1 MNNHTPLLK
10 GEQISKS
17 YGTLEVVKSVNLSVA
32 PAEFVCLVGK
42 SGSGK
47 TTLLALLSGMEQPTS
62 GKVILDDT
70 DLTHSS
76 EDDLALIRR
85 EKVGFIFQSFHLIP
99 TLSAWENVALPL
111 FPLKMAEEELRSRA
125 VELLERLNLQ
135 HRLDYLPS
143 ALSGGEKQRVA
154 IARALVNRPCIVFAD
169 EPTGNLDS
177 GTGADIMAVLK
188 GLQHEA
194 GVAMLMVT
202 HDRELAAQADR
213 IVIMKDGEVSA

>member
-1 MNNHTPLLK
+1 MRSSKPLLH
-10 GEQISKS
+10 GQRVSKS
-17 YGTLEVVKSVNLSVA
+17 YGTLAVVKDVDLSVA

-62 GKVILDDT
+62 GKVMLDDT
-70 DLTHSS
+70 DLTLSS
-76 EDDLALIRR
+76 EDDLARIRR

-111 FPLKMAEEELRSRA
+111 FPLRMPEEQRRSRA
-125 VELLERLNLQ
+125 VALLARLDLG
-135 HRLDYLPS
+135 HRLDHLPA

-154 IARALVNRPCIVFAD
+154 IARALVNRPRIVFAD

-177 GTGADIMAVLK
+177 ATGADIMMLLK

-202 HDRELAAQADR
+202 HDQELAAQADR
-213 IVIMKDGEVSA
+213 VVCMKDGEVTT

>member
-1 MNNHTPLLK
+1 MSETPLLT
-10 GEQISKS
+10 GEQVSKS
-17 YGTLEVVKSVNLSVA
+17 YGQLEVVKRVSLTVK

-62 GKVILDDT
+62 GRVTLDAT
-70 DLTHSS
+70 DLTRSS
-76 EDDLALIRR
+76 ENDLALIRR
-85 EKVGFIFQSFHLIP
+85 EKVGFIFQSFHLIA

-111 FPLKMAEEELRSRA
+111 FPLKMAPAQQRSRA
-125 VELLERLNLQ
+125 VALLTRLDMQ
-135 HRLDYLPS
+135 HRLDHLPA

-154 IARALVNRPCIVFAD
+154 IARALVNQPRIIFAD

-177 GTGADIMAVLK
+177 ATGADIMDILK
-188 GLQHEA
+188 GLQHDE

-202 HDRELAAQADR
+202 HDQELAARADR
-213 IVIMKDGEVSA
+213 IVRMQDGEVAV

>member
-1 MNNHTPLLK
+1 MNKNAPLLY
-10 GEQISKS
+10 GEKISKS
-17 YGTLEVVKSVNLSVA
+17 YGALEVVKNVDLSVA
-32 PAEFVCLVGK
+32 PAEFVCMVGK

-62 GKVILDDT
+62 GKVILGDT
-70 DLTHSS
+70 DLTRSS

-111 FPLKMAEEELRSRA
+111 FPLKMAQEQRRFRA
-125 VELLERLNLQ
+125 VELLTRLDMQ
-135 HRLDYLPS
+135 HRLDHLPA

-154 IARALVNRPCIVFAD
+154 IARALINRPRIVFAD

-177 GTGADIMAVLK
+177 ATGADIMVILK

-202 HDRELAAQADR
+202 HDQELAAQADR
-213 IVIMKDGEVSA
+213 IVCMRDGEVSA

>member
-1 MNNHTPLLK
+1 MRNSALLH
-10 GEQISKS
+10 GEQVSKT
-17 YGTLEVVKSVNLSVA
+17 YGTLEVVKNVTLSVA

-62 GKVILDDT
+62 GRVMLGDT
-70 DLTHSS
+70 DLTRSS
-76 EDDLALIRR
+76 EEDLALIRR

-111 FPLKMAEEELRSRA
+111 FPLKMADDQRRSRA
-125 VELLERLNLQ
+125 NALLSRLELQ
-135 HRLDYLPS
+135 HRLDHLP
-143 ALSGGEKQRVA
+143 ATLSGGEKQRVA
-154 IARALVNRPCIVFAD
+154 IARALVNRPSIVFAD

-177 GTGADIMAVLK
+177 ATGSDIMDVLK
-188 GLQHEA
+188 ELQHEA

-213 IVIMKDGEVSA
+213 IVSMKDGEVTV

>member
-1 MNNHTPLLK
+1 MSDSPLLT
-10 GEQISKS
+10 GEHVSKS
-17 YGTLEVVKSVNLSVA
+17 YGALEVVKNVSIEVA

-62 GKVILDDT
+62 GRVTLDDT
-70 DLTHSS
+70 DLTGSS
-76 EDDLALIRR
+76 ENDLALIRR

-111 FPLKMAEEELRSRA
+111 FPLKMAHQERRSRA
-125 VELLERLNLQ
+125 VALLTRMDMGRRLE
-135 HRLDYLPS
+135 HLPA

-154 IARALVNRPCIVFAD
+154 IARALVNRPRIVFAD

-177 GTGADIMAVLK
+177 TTGADIMDILK
-188 GLQHEA
+188 GLQDEA

-202 HDRELAAQADR
+202 HDHELAGRADR
-213 IVIMKDGEVSA
+213 IVRMQDGELGA

>member
-1 MNNHTPLLK
+1 MRNSALLH
-10 GEQISKS
+10 GEQVSKT
-17 YGTLEVVKSVNLSVA
+17 YGTLEVVKSVTLSVA

-62 GKVILDDT
+62 GRVMLGDT
-70 DLTHSS
+70 DLTRSS
-76 EDDLALIRR
+76 EEDLALIRR

-111 FPLKMAEEELRSRA
+111 FPLKMADDQRRSRA
-125 VELLERLNLQ
+125 NALLSRLELQ
-135 HRLDYLPS
+135 HRLDHLP
-143 ALSGGEKQRVA
+143 ATLSGGEKQRVA
-154 IARALVNRPCIVFAD
+154 IARALVNRPSIVFAD

-177 GTGADIMAVLK
+177 ATGSDIMDVLK
-188 GLQHEA
+188 ELQHEA

-213 IVIMKDGEVSA
+213 IVSMKDGEVTV

>member
-1 MNNHTPLLK
+1 MNDTALLY
-10 GEQISKS
+10 GQQVSKS

-62 GKVILDDT
+62 GMVMLDDT
-70 DLTHSS
+70 DLTRCS

-111 FPLKMAEEELRSRA
+111 FPLKMAEEERRSRA
-125 VELLERLNLQ
+125 VELLTRLDMQ
-135 HRLDYLPS
+135 HRLDHLP
-143 ALSGGEKQRVA
+143 ATLSGGEKQRVA
-154 IARALVNRPCIVFAD
+154 IARALVNRPRIVFAD

-177 GTGADIMAVLK
+177 ETGADIMAILK

-202 HDRELAAQADR
+202 HDQELAAQADR
-213 IVIMKDGEVSA
+213 IVCMKDGEVSA